1 MPYEK
6 RERQT
11 DRTKKLG
18 TLYSFIIRPV
28 RLSIQLFGESYC
40 PLLKFIDP
48 NHLHQLEV
56 HISASN
62 PLLHFTTP
70 VAYFNI
76 VFFGGGEGV
85 DFFFFV
91 SESKGVEQRQP
102 HLQCCNMTDN
112 RKQSRHYYCYSLVY
126 VIIYLFFFLEGG
138 LVY

>member
-1 MPYEK
+1 MLSDDDDVIEPPRVHVFIAHQIISWSFFFSFFFTFVDVMPYEK

-18 TLYSFIIRPV
+18 TLYSFIISPV

-70 VAYFNI
+70 VAYFHI
-76 VFFGGGEGV
+76 
-85 DFFFFV
+85 
-91 SESKGVEQRQP
+91 
-102 HLQCCNMTDN
+102 
-112 RKQSRHYYCYSLVY
+112 
-126 VIIYLFFFLEGG
+126 
-138 LVY
+138 